1 MRGEGTRDEMTL
13 LVIEHGAEW
22 PAWAGLLRELAPNC
36 AVEAQLPREP
46 YQAFA
51 DRLLARLARLRE
63 ERVSLRGAGFACAL
77 RPHRDVARLAQL
89 RRALCEGVVERLRDR
104 ARVGESSPGKPKGGG
119 SNAAEQ
125 LIIGGGDWRRGF
137 EEARAR
143 AELIALWSDL
153 SELVPSRLVSL
164 RFDEGL
170 SSGLYPVSD
179 PRSLST
185 GTFEG

>member
-1 MRGEGTRDEMTL
+1 MREGTTGHEMTL

-46 YQAFA
+46 YDVFA
-51 DRLLARLARLRE
+51 ERLFVRLERLRE
-63 ERVSLRGAGFACAL
+63 QHVRLRGAGFACAL
-77 RPHRDVARLAQL
+77 SPLRDAERLGEL
-89 RRALCEGVVERLRDR
+89 RRTLCQQVIERLRDR
-104 ARVGESSPGKPKGGG
+104 APGSEKGKD
-119 SNAAEQ
+119 ADEQ
-125 LIIGGGDWRRGF
+125 LIIGGGDWRHGT

-153 SELVPSRLVSL
+153 SLHAAGRLVSL
-164 RFDEGL
+164 RFDESL

-179 PRSLST
+179 SVLPTATIL
-185 GTFEG
+185 EG

>member
-1 MRGEGTRDEMTL
+1 MREGITRNEMTL

-46 YQAFA
+46 YDVFA
-51 DRLLARLARLRE
+51 ERLLVRLERLRE
-63 ERVSLRGAGFACAL
+63 QHVRLRGAGFACAL
-77 RPHRDVARLAQL
+77 SPMRDAERLAEH
-89 RRALCEGVVERLRDR
+89 RRTLCQHVIERLRDR
-104 ARVGESSPGKPKGGG
+104 AVGSPNGGD
-119 SNAAEQ
+119 ADEQ
-125 LIIGGGDWRRGF
+125 LIIGGGDWRHGI

-153 SELVPSRLVSL
+153 SIHATGRLVSL
-164 RFDEGL
+164 RFDETL

-179 PRSLST
+179 SVLPTASSL
-185 GTFEG
+185 EG

>member
-1 MRGEGTRDEMTL
+1 MREKGTRDEMTL

-46 YQAFA
+46 YEAFA
-51 DRLLARLARLRE
+51 ERLLLRLTRLRE
-63 ERVSLRGAGFACAL
+63 QRLLLRGAGFACAL
-77 RPHRDVARLAQL
+77 RPHRDTERLGEL
-89 RRALCEGVVERLRDR
+89 RRTLCQNVLERLRDR
-104 ARVGESSPGKPKGGG
+104 SPDG
-119 SNAAEQ
+119 SVTLHAGEQ

-153 SELVPSRLVSL
+153 SGLEPGRLVSL

-170 SSGLYPVSD
+170 SGGLYPVSE
-179 PRSLST
+179 PGAPSIGIL
-185 GTFEG
+185 EG